1 MAADEPDRRIAAI
14 LAADMVGFSRLMG
27 VDEIGTLTRLA
38 DARRDVVDPAISKH
52 RGRIFKLMGDGMLAE
67 FPSAVLALRCAM
79 EIQNTLGEQN
89 RDRAADEQVVLR
101 IGVHQGEVI
110 LLDGDLL
117 GDGVNLAARLEPLA
131 EPGGICISGRV
142 YEDATGKMTIA
153 AEDLGERQL
162 KNIQRPVRVLRLP
175 PPGQSVPPTLPARPP
190 QAFAP
195 AFAPAWRA
203 PAEPAEES
211 ERTMVRVSPGLTHML
226 IVNAPEGPHR
236 HLPLD
241 RSPLTIGRAASC
253 GLVLDG
259 TDISRTHCQ
268 IELRG
273 AVATLVDLNSTN
285 GTFLNGKR
293 VQAPTPLEPGASIMV
308 GGHTIT
314 YERVAARPPVSD
326 ETMLRHSAAK

>member
-79 EIQNTLGEQN
+79 DIQHALGEQN

-101 IGVHQGEVI
+101 IGVQQGEVI

-175 PPGQSVPPTLPARPP
+175 PPGQPVPTAPSPAPRPP
-190 QAFAP
+190 Q

-203 PAEPAEES
+203 PADPGEES
-211 ERTMVRVSPGLTHML
+211 ERTMVRVSPATMHML

-293 VQAPTPLEPGASIMV
+293 VQAPTPLEPGASIVV

-314 YERVAARPPVSD
+314 YERVAARPPASD
-326 ETMLRHSAAK
+326 ETMLRHSAAG

>member
-27 VDEIGTLTRLA
+27 VDELGTLNRLSA
-38 DARRDVVDPAISKH
+38 VRRDVVDPTISKH
-52 RGRIFKLMGDGMLAE
+52 RGRIFKLMGDGLLAE

-79 EIQNTLGEQN
+79 DIQRDLGERN
-89 RDRAADEQVVLR
+89 HDVAADEQVVLR

-142 YEDATGKMTIA
+142 YEDSTGKMTIA

-175 PPGQSVPPTLPARPP
+175 PPGRPVPPAALSLT
-190 QAFAP
+190 
-195 AFAPAWRA
+195 APAWRA
-203 PAEPAEES
+203 PADPADES
-211 ERTMVRVSPGLTHML
+211 ERTVVRLSPGLLHML
-226 IVNAPEGPHR
+226 VVNAPDGLHR

-241 RSPLTIGRAASC
+241 RTPLTIGRAASC

-259 TDISRTHCQ
+259 ADVSRTHCQ
-268 IELRG
+268 IELRDG
-273 AVATLVDLNSTN
+273 AATLMDLNSTN
-285 GTFLNGKR
+285 GTFLNGSR
-293 VQAPTPLEPGASIMV
+293 LRAPTMLEPGAAIKI
-308 GGHTIT
+308 GNHTVT
-314 YERVAARPPVSD
+314 YERVPARPLVAD
-326 ETMLRHSAAK
+326 ETMVRHSLAE